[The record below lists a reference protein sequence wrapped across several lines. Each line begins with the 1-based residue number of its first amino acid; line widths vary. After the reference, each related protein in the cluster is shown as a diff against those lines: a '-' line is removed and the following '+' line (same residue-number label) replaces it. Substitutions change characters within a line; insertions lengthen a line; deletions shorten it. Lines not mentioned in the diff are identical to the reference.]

1 MIKVLLCEILA
12 YLRAQGMSYQ
22 TSHWQ
27 VSGDDY
33 YGNHLLFQRL
43 YESSGE
49 EVDVLAEKIVG
60 YFGSEAADISEQIDT
75 IQKYVKDWGRI
86 SCHHERGLKSEQGLQ
101 RLLKM
106 AYDSIKATGQMTLGL
121 DDWIMATASSHEGNQ
136 YLLQQALSRAPNGG
150 RRQASKAFRL
160 TQSEIN
166 RADRSVEG
174 FPFTI
179 ISRPQTDGSYMVAAV
194 NPDTGLLVFSHAIE
208 YAGDKSGVPDA
219 VRRLNRNLDKNTG
232 LSTNMTNRSRHQ
244 HLASRRK
251 GFSGAHSAE
260 GDFYDNPLRREVLE
274 FSESGAISNVP
285 EVAKVTPKLVDTSE
299 SRSHI
304 IKDMED
310 SPPTPTEILE
320 EPGGESVGTLNRL
333 VVESEDPE
341 VEPAAVA
348 NEARMAKW
356 LRQLSR

>member
-1 MIKVLLCEILA
+1 
-12 YLRAQGMSYQ
+12 
-22 TSHWQ
+22 
-27 VSGDDY
+27 
-33 YGNHLLFQRL
+33 
-43 YESSGE
+43 
-49 EVDVLAEKIVG
+49 
-60 YFGSEAADISEQIDT
+60 
-75 IQKYVKDWGRI
+75 
-86 SCHHERGLKSEQGLQ
+86 
-101 RLLKM
+101 
-106 AYDSIKATGQMTLGL
+106 
-121 DDWIMATASSHEGNQ
+121 
-136 YLLQQALSRAPNGG
+136 
-150 RRQASKAFRL
+150 
-160 TQSEIN
+160 
-166 RADRSVEG
+166 
-174 FPFTI
+174 
-179 ISRPQTDGSYMVAAV
+179 
-194 NPDTGLLVFSHAIE
+194 
-208 YAGDKSGVPDA
+208 
-219 VRRLNRNLDKNTG
+219 
-232 LSTNMTNRSRHQ
+232 
-244 HLASRRK
+244 LASRRK